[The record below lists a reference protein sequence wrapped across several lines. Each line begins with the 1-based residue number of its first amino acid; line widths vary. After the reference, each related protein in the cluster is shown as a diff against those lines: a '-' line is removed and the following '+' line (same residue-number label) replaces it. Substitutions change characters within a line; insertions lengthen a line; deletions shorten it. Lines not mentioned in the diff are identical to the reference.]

1 MIGMMYLVLTA
12 LLALNISKEVLNG
25 FVKVE
30 RGLIQTQSTLKEKSL
45 QSFHEIDAR
54 YNVNPVKVEPFFIAA
69 KEVKQASED
78 LRMYMQELKART
90 IATSQGQ
97 IEEAE
102 ANNMAPYL
110 QLDEDG
116 FPTCIP
122 LDFKN
127 PQDSDKPLDEQEDL
141 IQVKDEYDAVTN
153 LLYGAEIGVPKEGE
167 WTAVEL
173 RTKLEDY
180 RDALKAITFQD
191 ANGETISI
199 PPGLAESIDHRFQF
213 PDEWEKDKEVS
224 WEYANFYHN
233 PLAAVMPIMSK
244 LIIDVQDAEHD
255 VLAFL
260 LSGIDGKSFK
270 VNKFVPLIV
279 PESNYVLRGDSIRAQ
294 VMLAAFDNTNIPN
307 MYMSTVP
314 WDGDTTST
322 YDYNSDPLLTVDQST
337 GFGEYR
343 ATTRGLPLGEHQ
355 FQGTVLFKDGSGT
368 TIEYPVLSDPITVA
382 EPALVVSPTK
392 MNVFYRGVP
401 NPVEVSVPGVA
412 QDKIDVRIDGGH
424 KIKKQPDGSY
434 IVEPSSNSSV
444 REANITVS
452 AELPDGTKKSLPAKN
467 FRVKRIPD
475 PVAFWTGKKPA
486 DKGITKAEV
495 LSFAPVAARM
505 EGFDFDVQVR
515 VKSFTLRIS
524 KDGAFS
530 DLPSGNNRITPD
542 QQEALKRLRRGNII
556 YLEDILV
563 SMPDGTERDLPPMK
577 LKITG

>member
-1 MIGMMYLVLTA
+1 MAGGKETPRQKMIGMMYLVLTA

-30 RGLIQTQSTLKEKSL
+30 NSLQDTQHTLKS
-45 QSFHEIDAR
+45 
-54 YNVNPVKVEPFFIAA
+54 KVAETLTTL
-69 KEVKQASED
+69 EVKYAQNKEKVGPFMDKARDVRERSDDLVNYITQLKGRCMATSEGKYD
-78 LRMYMQELKART
+78 EGLGNDFAEFIGQDETGMDTTINLAAIEKKDEYQELTAFMVGSEPQNPKFDENDPWSAAALRQNLE
-90 IATSQGQ
+90 AYRDYLKNVKLVDSQGQ
-97 IEEAE
+97 TRELPEYIKV
-102 ANNMAPYL
+102 
-110 QLDEDG
+110 QLDDRFTFENEMEDG
-116 FPTCIP
+116 
-122 LDFKN
+122 
-127 PQDSDKPLDEQEDL
+127 
-141 IQVKDEYDAVTN
+141 
-153 LLYGAEIGVPKEGE
+153 
-167 WTAVEL
+167 
-173 RTKLEDY
+173 
-180 RDALKAITFQD
+180 
-191 ANGETISI
+191 
-199 PPGLAESIDHRFQF
+199 
-213 PDEWEKDKEVS
+213 KEVT
-224 WEYANFYHN
+224 WEAANFFDV
-233 PLAAVMPIMSK
+233 PLAAVMPLMSK
-244 LIIDVQDAEHD
+244 MIVDVQDAQED
-255 VLAFL
+255 VLAWL
-260 LSGIDGKSFK
+260 LGGIEAKSY
-270 VNKFVPLIV
+270 KFTNLMPLVV
-279 PESNYVLRGDSIRAQ
+279 PESNYILRGDSFRAD
-294 VMLAAFDNTNIPN
+294 VLLAAYDATNAPDIYVESN
-307 MYMSTVP
+307 K
-314 WDGDTTST
+314 WDGRDS
-322 YDYNSDPLLTVDQST
+322 SLLAYEGMEGLTIGAD
-337 GFGEYR
+337 GMGKLR
-343 ATTRGLPLGEHQ
+343 IPTRGMSLGDMN
-355 FQGTVLFKDGSGT
+355 FKGLIRYQGPDGN
-368 TIEYPVLSDPITVA
+368 IEPYSFYTPTITVA

-452 AELPDGTKKSLPAKN
+452 AELPDGTKKTLPAKN

-475 PVAFWTGKKPA
+475 PVAFWTGKKPT

-530 DLPSGNNRITPD
+530 DLPSGNNRLTPD
-542 QQEALKRLRRGNII
+542 QQEALKRVRRGNII